1 LENLMILDAASRA
14 LGEIFSPAIRSV
26 FWKVLGLT
34 LLALAALWLAVR
46 EAFFAW
52 VMPWISGYIP
62 DLPDWA
68 GWLTVVAMLLS
79 AVGLAAALA
88 MLIAPVSAV
97 VAGFFLDD
105 AADIIEKTD
114 YPGDVPGTALP
125 LGQSLMSSLR
135 FFLVVI
141 AANLVAL
148 LFLLVPGVNL
158 VIFFVV
164 NGYLLGREYFEFAAS
179 RHLGVQGAR
188 AYRRANQGKVTLAG
202 LLIALFLF
210 VPILNL
216 LTPLFAAVT
225 MVHLFKGMRKKEM
238 GVRTPAR
245 ATP

>member
-1 LENLMILDAASRA
+1 MILDAASRA
-14 LGEIFSPAIRSV
+14 LAEIFSPWIRSV

-52 VMPWISGYIP
+52 VMPWISSYIP

-68 GWLTVVAMLLS
+68 GWLTVVAGLLS

-88 MLIAPVSAV
+88 MLIAPVSAII
-97 VAGFFLDD
+97 AGFFLDD
-105 AADIIEKTD
+105 AADVIEKKD
-114 YPGDVPGTALP
+114 YPADPPGTALP

-135 FFLVVI
+135 FFLVVV

-179 RHLGVQGAR
+179 RHLGVEGAR
-188 AYRRANQGKVTLAG
+188 AYRRANQGKVMLG
-202 LLIALFLF
+202 GFVIALFLF

-216 LTPLFAAVT
+216 LTPLFAAVL
-225 MVHLFKGMRKKEM
+225 MIHLFKASRAKDLA
-238 GVRTPAR
+238 VRSPAGAVR
-245 ATP
+245 